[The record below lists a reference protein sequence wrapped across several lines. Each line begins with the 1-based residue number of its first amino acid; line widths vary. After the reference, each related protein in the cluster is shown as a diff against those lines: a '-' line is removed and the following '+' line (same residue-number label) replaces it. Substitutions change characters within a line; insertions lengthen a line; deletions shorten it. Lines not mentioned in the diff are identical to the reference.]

1 MGKYLAGVYTN
12 QSNEGHALNKR
23 KLIFAYRNYFNAK
36 LKPMLHVI
44 TDYDKVRVELKTMAL
59 GNGYQL
65 VTAIP
70 RAAKKRHQREEVC
83 IIFDMQIC
91 LVLMVA
97 LIA

>member
-44 TDYDKVRVELKTMAL
+44 TDYDKSKGRIEN
-59 GNGYQL
+59 NGFGEWL
-65 VTAIP
+65 PVG
-70 RAAKKRHQREEVC
+70 HSNSSC
-83 IIFDMQIC
+83 C
-91 LVLMVA
+91 
-97 LIA
+97 